1 MRRERIKVGY
11 KRKVDVWCEED
22 AALYAEFIAT
32 KERLKRG
39 RLILKINQVWSRVY
53 PAYIYAIEE
62 RINVRAKGR
71 ESFKYETVQEKQC
84 KLSIMLDGLK
94 DLECEI
100 AMISSE
106 FEIENTLCT
115 IFI

>member
-1 MRRERIKVGY
+1 MVRRGCCAICRIY
-11 KRKVDVWCEED
+11 S
-22 AALYAEFIAT
+22 Y

>member
-1 MRRERIKVGY
+1 
-11 KRKVDVWCEED
+11 
-22 AALYAEFIAT
+22 
-32 KERLKRG
+32 
-39 RLILKINQVWSRVY
+39 
-53 PAYIYAIEE
+53 
-62 RINVRAKGR
+62 
-71 ESFKYETVQEKQC
+71 
-84 KLSIMLDGLK
+84 MLDGLK

>member
-1 MRRERIKVGY
+1 MYGA
-11 KRKVDVWCEED
+11 EED

-62 RINVRAKGR
+62 RINVRAKG
-71 ESFKYETVQEKQC
+71 ESHLSMKLC
-84 KLSIMLDGLK
+84 KK
-94 DLECEI
+94 NNVN
-100 AMISSE
+100 
-106 FEIENTLCT
+106 FP
-115 IFI
+115 